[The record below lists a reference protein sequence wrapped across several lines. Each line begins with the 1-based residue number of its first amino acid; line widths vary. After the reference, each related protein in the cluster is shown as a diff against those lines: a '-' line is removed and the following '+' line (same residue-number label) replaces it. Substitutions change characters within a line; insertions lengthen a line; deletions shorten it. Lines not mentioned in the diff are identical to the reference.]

1 MTDCYNIGLSTIQG
15 NPLKGRCHQDL
26 DSSNLI
32 RELED
37 LIDDM
42 EESARDLREL
52 MFDIRQTLQYGEL
65 TPDERNDLEY
75 KVFDLMEQY
84 RECEKNIEGTNE
96 TINRLR
102 GSSQDADNATSHL
115 IGVVAGIAVFLFIL
129 FVVFR

>member
-1 MTDCYNIGLSTIQG
+1 M
-15 NPLKGRCHQDL
+15 KGRCHQDL

-84 RECEKNIEGTNE
+84 RECEKNIEGANE

-115 IGVVAGIAVFLFIL
+115 IVVVAGIAVFLFIL